1 MFRAFEGGAIGVKV
15 SYEEAVEL
23 AAHYG
28 FEGIYLNTG
37 YLAENG
43 PETVVQM
50 LYERGLQSA
59 GWGLPVSLMAPA
71 ADFKAQV
78 AKLPETADRCA
89 RAGDLRCSTWV
100 LSGSNEMTHDEMFDF
115 LCERVAQVARVL
127 NYNGIRLGLEFLGPK
142 TIRDKFKH
150 EFIYTMDGMLG
161 FCKAVGTGNVGLLL
175 DAWHLYTGG
184 GSMEDVLRLTDRE
197 VVNVHIN
204 DAPAGVALDKQVDN
218 VRCLP
223 GETGVMDVRRF
234 LECLK
239 QIGYT
244 GPVMAEPFS
253 ERVRQMPRED
263 AIRATKKA
271 IDSVWP
277 A

>member
-1 MFRAFEGGAIGVKV
+1 MYKAFEGGAIGVSV
-15 SYEEAVEL
+15 SYDEAVEL

-28 FEGIYLNTG
+28 FEGLYLNVG
-37 YLAENG
+37 YLTENG

-71 ADFKAQV
+71 ADFKAQL
-78 AKLPETADRCA
+78 AKLPEIADRCA
-89 RAGDLRCSTWV
+89 RAGDQRCSTWI
-100 LSGSNEMTHDEMFDF
+100 LSGSNDMQYDEMFDF
-115 LCERVAQVARVL
+115 LSGRIAQVARILKESDV
-127 NYNGIRLGLEFLGPK
+127 RLGLEFLGPK
-142 TIRDKFKH
+142 TIRDKFRH
-150 EFIYTMDGMLG
+150 AFIYTMDGMLEL
-161 FCKAVGTGNVGLLL
+161 CEAVGTGNVGLLL

-184 GSMEDVLRLTDRE
+184 GGMEDVLKLTDHN

-204 DAPAGVALDKQVDN
+204 DAPAGVPLEKQVDN

-234 LECLK
+234 LECLQ

-253 ERVRQMPRED
+253 ERVRKMKRED
-263 AIRATKKA
+263 AIRATKDA

>member
-1 MFRAFEGGAIGVKV
+1 
-15 SYEEAVEL
+15 
-23 AAHYG
+23 
-28 FEGIYLNTG
+28 
-37 YLAENG
+37 
-43 PETVVQM
+43 M

-59 GWGLPVSLMAPA
+59 GWGLPVPLMAPQ
-71 ADFKAQV
+71 ADFRARL
-78 AKLPETADRCA
+78 AKLPEIADRCS

-100 LSGSNEMTHDEMFDF
+100 LSGSNEMTYDEMFDF

-127 NYNGIRLGLEFLGPK
+127 NYNGVRLGLEFLGPK
-142 TIRDKFKH
+142 TIRNKFKH
-150 EFIYTMDGMLG
+150 EFIYTMDGMLKL
-161 FCKAVGTGNVGLLL
+161 CEAVGTGNVGLLL

-184 GSMEDVLRLTDRE
+184 GNVEDVLKLTDRN

-204 DAPAGVALDKQVDN
+204 DAPAGVALEAQVDN

-223 GETGVMDVRRF
+223 GETGVTDVRRF

-253 ERVRQMPRED
+253 DRVRKMKPDE
-263 AIRATKKA
+263 AIRATKRA

-277 A
+277 G